1 MTISAPGPAPV
12 GSLPRYGGN
21 SVLRAVGYMCL
32 SAIFFPILNA
42 SVKYLGAR
50 YPITEVFFVRYL
62 GHCLIC
68 LAIFLPRHGRRL
80 FATSRPGVHA
90 LRACLLF
97 TASTF
102 YFLGIQTIDL
112 TTAAAVSFAG
122 PLFVTALSVPLL
134 GEKVGLRRWTAV
146 VFGFLGALVI
156 IRPGTA
162 VMQWG
167 AVLVL
172 IDALAYGTYQI
183 LSRKV
188 GGIDP
193 AFTSITLAG
202 LGGLLLSCLLLPFF
216 PIRLPD
222 SAADLAIFFA
232 IGVWG
237 LLGHFFV
244 IKAFQWGRAAVVAP
258 VGYVELIGAT
268 LIGWLLF
275 AQFPDA
281 WTWVGAA
288 IIVASGLYITLR
300 ERRLQRLRG
309 AES

>member
-1 MTISAPGPAPV
+1 
-12 GSLPRYGGN
+12 
-21 SVLRAVGYMCL
+21 MCL
-32 SAIFFPILNA
+32 AADFFPVLNA

-50 YPITEVFFVRYL
+50 YPITEVFFARYL

-68 LAIFLPRHGRRL
+68 LAIFLPRHGRYL

-90 LRACLLF
+90 LRAGLLF
-97 TASTF
+97 TASAF
-102 YFLGIQTIDL
+102 YFVGVQTIDL
-112 TTAAAVSFAG
+112 STASAISFAG
-122 PLFVTALSVPLL
+122 PIFVTALSVPLL
-134 GEKVGLRRWTAV
+134 RERVGPRRWTAV
-146 VFGFLGALVI
+146 LFGFIGALVI

-193 AFTSITLAG
+193 AYTSITLAG
-202 LGGLLLSCLLLPFF
+202 LGGLLLACLLLPFF
-216 PIRLPD
+216 PIRLPA
-222 SAADLAIFFA
+222 SALDLAIFV
-232 IGVWG
+232 GVGLWG
-237 LLGHFFV
+237 LLGHYFV
-244 IKAFQWGRAAVVAP
+244 IKAFQWGHAAVVAP
-258 VGYVELIGAT
+258 MGYIELIGST

-300 ERRLQRLRG
+300 ERRLQRLR
-309 AES
+309 ATQS